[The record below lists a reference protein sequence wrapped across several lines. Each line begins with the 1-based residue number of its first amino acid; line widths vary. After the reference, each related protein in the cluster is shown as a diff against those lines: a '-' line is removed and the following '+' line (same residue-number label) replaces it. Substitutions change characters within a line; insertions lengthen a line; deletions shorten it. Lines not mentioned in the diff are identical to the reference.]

1 MGKLGKKA
9 RKFARKNLQSVQK
22 RKRKQNAFRGSLG
35 KKRASRAKVEN
46 LDHPTSADTK
56 TVEGYPEDI
65 VNQTLDDIFA
75 DTFGNDIYNDPTA
88 HSDSESDG
96 LLPEDSAAPYL
107 FTERS
112 DGSSGEGYDTT
123 LSEQNKAIQ
132 MELMKQKR
140 KLDRLKKKDPKFREF
155 LENHSSQLQH
165 ASDEELLSDEE
176 GGPNGKVLTSSTI
189 ASWCQQIMNQEDIS
203 VLPNLLNGFRA
214 ACHYGSGSPD
224 ATVYKFQTKVA
235 FCKIQFFVLHQSDS
249 IFRRLMGMSNSGCKK
264 STILELQCTSKWTSM
279 KPLVKSYFKS
289 TFYLLT
295 QVTDT
300 QIIAFILSRLRDSVS
315 FLVPFPELQRRLSK
329 IAINLWATG
338 GGSVSS
344 MALLLILDMAVYL
357 KTEVYDSFLID
368 TYRTF
373 MAHCKFG
380 EPENE
385 KHIQFLADSV
395 VELYSLDVA
404 KSYHKASIL
413 MQHLSRV
420 LRPAFKRKNKEGLR
434 LIHDWQYVNCLELWV
449 KFVSAN
455 IKEYDLQ
462 GLLYL
467 AIQIVTGVAH
477 LFPGPRF
484 LPLRLKCICLLNK
497 LSDASGVF
505 IPVGYLSL
513 SLLEFGED
521 GKADDRA
528 PKDFNFSRFLKV
540 PKQLLKLSKYREEC
554 VRSAVTTLAEH
565 FFQWSYHISFPELAL
580 FPLMSFR
587 KFLQM
592 RNSENLRHLV
602 KPFVDQVERNIDFV
616 QRKRDEI
623 AFSPNDQASIESF
636 LQDEKRKGNGSFQKY
651 YASIVGKSLL

>member
-1 MGKLGKKA
+1 MDRYVLEYVDRTRYGQRSTLGIPYCV
-9 RKFARKNLQSVQK
+9 R
-22 RKRKQNAFRGSLG
+22 
-35 KKRASRAKVEN
+35 
-46 LDHPTSADTK
+46 
-56 TVEGYPEDI
+56 YPEDI

-75 DTFGNDIYNDPTA
+75 DTFGNDIYNDPIA
-88 HSDSESDG
+88 HSDSESDD

-107 FTERS
+107 FTEKS
-112 DGSSGEGYDTT
+112 DGNSGEGYGTT

-140 KLDRLKKKDPKFREF
+140 KLDRLKKK
-155 LENHSSQLQH
+155 
-165 ASDEELLSDEE
+165 LSDEE
-176 GGPNGKVLTSSTI
+176 GELYGKVLTSSTI

-235 FCKIQFFVLHQSDS
+235 FCKIQLFVLHQSDS

-264 STILELQCTSKWTSM
+264 DTILELQSTSKWTSM

-315 FLVPFPELQRRLSK
+315 LLVPFPELQRKLSK

-344 MALLLILDMAVYL
+344 MAFLLILDMAVHL
-357 KTEVYDSFLID
+357 NTEVYDSFLID

-373 MAHCKFG
+373 MGHCKFG

-404 KSYHKASIL
+404 KSYPKASVL
-413 MQHLSRV
+413 MQHLSMV
-420 LRPAFKRKNKEGLR
+420 LRPAFKRKNKEGLK

-497 LSDASGVF
+497 LSHSSGVF

-521 GKADDRA
+521 GKSDVRA

-565 FFQWSYHISFPELAL
+565 FSQWSYHISFPELAL

-592 RNSENLRHLV
+592 RSSENLRHLV

-636 LQDEKRKGNGSFQKY
+636 LQKMAFNFKN
-651 YASIVGKSLL
+651 